1 MVKTTGK
8 EPSTDDVKDF
18 VVSGKVGEYIFR
30 EDDTGTEMFI
40 IQEGEIEIQ
49 KLYGIEQRRLAVLE
63 TGDFFGEMS
72 LLEETP
78 RQASAIAITDFKL
91 LKIDHSTFDQMVQ
104 ENPEIAVRMLR
115 KLSHRL
121 RQHQEAELKATR
133 IAEEV
138 LSKAKEEET
147 PAEPVADGTPPPTKA
162 RALLIHQQSG
172 AEFQLKPDAEIT
184 IGRLDRVTGL
194 VPEID
199 FTDLD
204 THRSLSRRHAK
215 ILWSDDG
222 FYLREEIGTSNGTFI
237 NGKRLKTGSP
247 VKLEDG
253 DEIRFG
259 FIKTTFQCR

>member
-1 MVKTTGK
+1 MVKPTATD
-8 EPSTDDVKDF
+8 PNTDDVEDF
-18 VVSGKVGEYIFR
+18 LVTGKAGDYIFR
-30 EDDTGTEMFI
+30 EDDEGTEMFV

-49 KLYGIEQRRLAVLE
+49 KLYGIDQRRLAVLE
-63 TGDFFGEMS
+63 MGDFFGEMS

-78 RQASAIAITDFKL
+78 RQASAVAITDFTL

-121 RQHQEAELKATR
+121 RERQEAELKATR
-133 IAEEV
+133 IAAEV
-138 LSKAKEEET
+138 LGDVGKGVT
-147 PAEPVADGTPPPTKA
+147 PAKPVAPVSPPVLQA
-162 RALLIHQQSG
+162 QALLIHQPSG
-172 AEFQLKPDAEIT
+172 AEFQLQPNAENT

-204 THRSLSRRHAK
+204 TRRSLSRRHAK
-215 ILWSDDG
+215 ILWRDG
-222 FYLREEIGTSNGTFI
+222 GFNLREEIGTSNGTFV

-247 VKLEDG
+247 VKLTDG

-259 FIKTTFQCR
+259 FIKTKFQCR